1 MANTKYLGNKVNLEL
16 DISLTATPDWQVVA
30 CITQTDLD
38 GSRETIDASTKCG
51 PDQLAGQRTDT
62 SNFTGFFIIDPTA
75 EQVSMNTL
83 AAIYDTGDVRHWR
96 LIDEDGGL
104 TYYREFNG
112 SMTAYNES
120 SNINEPVTFTATLG
134 ISGDIIRTLPTT

>member
-30 CITQTDLD
+30 CITQSDLD
-38 GSRETIDASTKCG
+38 GTRETIDASTKCG

-62 SNFTGFFIIDPTA
+62 SNFTGFFIIDPTVD
-75 EQVSMNTL
+75 QVSMNTL
-83 AAIYDTGDVRHWR
+83 AAIYDSGDVRHWR
-96 LIDEDGGL
+96 LIDEDGGA